1 MIDYSKLKEAIGDLD
16 EDTVLDIVNKIAA
29 AGDPQI
35 ETAVAAFQKGL
46 EIVGDRFESGEYFV
60 GDLIF
65 AGDLMSG
72 AFAKLKPLMAGN
84 SESRLGKM
92 VLCTVA
98 VSYTH
103 LDVYKRQQLIGV
115 NIINSTKQLRFEL
128 QINEEVKLIRIKRLF
143 CSTKNPVSYDV
154 KYIPYKRGEPIIEK
168 EIRFANFPELVAQRT
183 SLFTVNK
190 ELKIYCDKA
199 TPEIGELLQIE
210 ENMPVVV
217 VKQKFFDGD
226 SKPLGLGFTYIN
238 PLWFSLQASSFNK
251 MNK

>member
-1 MIDYSKLKEAIGDLD
+1 MGGPKYAVIAHDLKEKINSGIYAPGELIPSENELAGLYRVSRM
-16 EDTVLDIVNKIAA
+16 TVRKSLSLLNNEGYTYSVPGKGYYVCEPEQHKYELYYNEINMPGIVQDA
-29 AGDPQI
+29 
-35 ETAVAAFQKGL
+35 T
-46 EIVGDRFESGEYFV
+46 
-60 GDLIF
+60 
-65 AGDLMSG
+65 
-72 AFAKLKPLMAGN
+72 
-84 SESRLGKM
+84 
-92 VLCTVA
+92 
-98 VSYTH
+98 
-103 LDVYKRQQLIGV
+103 QLIGV

-199 TPEIGELLQIE
+199 TLEIGELLQIE